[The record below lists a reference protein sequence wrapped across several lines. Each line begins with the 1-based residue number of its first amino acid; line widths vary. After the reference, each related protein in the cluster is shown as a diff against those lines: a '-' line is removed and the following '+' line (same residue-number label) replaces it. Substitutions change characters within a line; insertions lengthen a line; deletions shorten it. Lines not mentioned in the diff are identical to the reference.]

1 MRQVV
6 KLDDKQLREINRA
19 LGYIEGA
26 VDTAEMEDSAKEMI
40 QESVS
45 LIERTLDAAEDAE

>member
-1 MRQVV
+1 MV

>member
-45 LIERTLDAAEDAE
+45 LIEHTLDAAEDAE